1 MILKYSIGAFLS
13 IPLLPLLYLQGRRV
27 KRTIP
32 DLPEAVEPV
41 GVSGLKSNRC
51 VKVLVVGE
59 STMAGVG
66 VETHREGFAGTL
78 AYELS
83 IRLNLNVNW
92 KVQAKSGI
100 TVGRVSKEL
109 LADLDENGWDLVVIG
124 IGGNDAFKLNNP
136 MRWKQQVRFLI
147 QDLKDK
153 FGHVPIVFTNMPPIK
168 EFPAFTPLMKWTIGN
183 LVEILGES
191 LKQVVAEFENVYYSS
206 EIISI
211 ETWSK
216 KYNLSE
222 DIGLYF
228 SDGVHPSKLTY
239 QRLARQS
246 AEFIEKNGIL
256 KLESVNSTNQ

>member
-1 MILKYSIGAFLS
+1 MNVKYFIGSLFTL
-13 IPLLPLLYLQGRRV
+13 PLLPLLYLQGRRV
-27 KRTIP
+27 KQTIP
-32 DLPEAVEPV
+32 DLPEAVEPA
-41 GVSGLKSNRC
+41 GISGLKSDRC
-51 VKVLVVGE
+51 IKVLVVGE

-78 AYELS
+78 AHELS

-100 TVGRVSKEL
+100 TVSRVSKEL
-109 LADLDENGWDLVVIG
+109 LAELDENNWDLVVIG

-136 MRWKQQVRFLI
+136 VRWKAQTRSLI
-147 QDLKDK
+147 QDLNGK
-153 FGHVPIVFTNMPPIK
+153 FGNVPIVFTNMPPIK

-206 EIISI
+206 EVISI

-216 KYNLSE
+216 KYNLSN
-222 DIGLYF
+222 DIGFYF

-239 QRLARQS
+239 QTLARQS
-246 AEFIEKNGIL
+246 AEFIEKNEIL
-256 KLESVNSTNQ
+256 KLDSENSTNQ